1 MHLYVSG
8 ATDTENNI
16 NTNPIYVSYTNDF
29 WFYNDIKSVYNIVFK
44 VYNHEQCVM
53 YHVNM
58 YEWIVLLYE
67 CKVKYMY
74 TNVNEVLIQMCT
86 LRDVAKMC
94 ILWYYSI
101 AWTCVHYVLCNE
113 KCGCNEKR
121 ISEKI
126 CNVCIKVH
134 TWPTVIR
141 LNVILVSVINWTAN
155 GINSTVASFRDVNR
169 AIVTNTIS
177 VCNRPPVYTTVTNTT
192 RLISWADAKNGPRI
206 KPLM

>member
-101 AWTCVHYVLCNE
+101 AWTCVHYVMKNVDVMKNVYLKRSVMFAY
-113 KCGCNEKR
+113 KC
-121 ISEKI
+121 
-126 CNVCIKVH
+126 
-134 TWPTVIR
+134 T
-141 LNVILVSVINWTAN
+141 L
-155 GINSTVASFRDVNR
+155 D
-169 AIVTNTIS
+169 
-177 VCNRPPVYTTVTNTT
+177 PPWFV
-192 RLISWADAKNGPRI
+192 
-206 KPLM
+206 